1 MYHDLFYC
9 ANHRL
14 VEAMLAV
21 SACSEN
27 NLCWRS
33 AMTLTQEQIKA
44 IQHGDPVRI
53 KPAEVGA
60 ECVLLRAD
68 VYERV
73 RAVLEDGLSMEQVAA
88 LVEQNMREDDEQ
100 DPLLDSYQKYRR

>member
-1 MYHDLFYC
+1 
-9 ANHRL
+9 
-14 VEAMLAV
+14 
-21 SACSEN
+21 
-27 NLCWRS
+27 
-33 AMTLTQEQIKA
+33 MTLTQEQIKA

-53 KPAEVGA
+53 KSAEVGA